1 MRYSVGIAGYGHV
14 GSAMKKLFPDS
25 VVYDKYK
32 NIGSIEEL
40 NNCYCVFICVPTP
53 SGVNGECNT
62 EIVEEL
68 ISLLDVE
75 LIIIRSTVY
84 VGFTD
89 EMTNKYKKNIV
100 FQPEYYGET
109 VHHPYKDL
117 LSRQWIALGGNEQ
130 AVNMAINV
138 YQQVY
143 NSSVKIYQ
151 DLAKN
156 VEFAK
161 YMENT
166 FFASKVI
173 FCNEMYDIAEK
184 LGVNYNRAR
193 EVWLAD
199 ERIGPFHT
207 FVYPDKRGYG
217 GSCLPKDIA
226 SIIYQAEENNYDP
239 FFLKSIVKKNN
250 TCYNKDK

>member
-1 MRYSVGIAGYGHV
+1 MKYNIGIAGFGHV
-14 GSAMKKLFPDS
+14 GNAMKKLFPES
-25 VVYDKYK
+25 VVYDKNK
-32 NIGSIEEL
+32 NIGSINEL

-53 SGVNGECNT
+53 QGKSGECNT
-62 EIVEEL
+62 TIVEEL
-68 ISLLDVE
+68 ISMLDVE

-89 EMTNKYKKNIV
+89 KMVEKYNKNIV

-109 VHHPYKDL
+109 VHHPYAEL
-117 LSRQWIALGGNEQ
+117 LSRHWISLGGSEK
-130 AVNMAINV
+130 AVNMAVHV

-143 NSSVKIYQ
+143 NSSIKIYQ
-151 DLAKN
+151 DSAKN

-161 YMENT
+161 YMENA
-166 FFASKVI
+166 FFAAKVT

-193 EVWLAD
+193 EMWLAD

-207 FVYPDKRGYG
+207 FVYPENRGYG

-226 SIIYQAEENNYDP
+226 SIIYQAEEYGYEP
-239 FFLKSIVKKNN
+239 AFLKSVVEKNN
-250 TCYNKDK
+250 MYKQSR